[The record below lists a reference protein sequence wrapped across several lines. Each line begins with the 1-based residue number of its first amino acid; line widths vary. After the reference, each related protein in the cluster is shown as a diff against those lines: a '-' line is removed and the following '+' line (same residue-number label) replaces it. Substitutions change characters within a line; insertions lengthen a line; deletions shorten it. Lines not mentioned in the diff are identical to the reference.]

1 MSRSSKIKNLFL
13 VENTG
18 ERIFSLLEIWWNRR
32 FYSTPI
38 SRTSSLD
45 FSDFVL
51 RLRSSQPF
59 LSELLEPSG
68 AAEAAVASI
77 RRGFSQTIQQETI
90 LFPLFFNADISF
102 AMLCYGIALARK
114 PAVAVEAGIGY
125 GIISATVLEAMQK
138 NEKGRL
144 LSIDL
149 PPLGDPSGSLIGIA
163 VPYSLRHRW
172 EGGYRGGV
180 RKWLPVILSKEQSI
194 DLYISDSANVFT
206 LERHEFLAV
215 WPKLSPGGV
224 MIFNNVNQ
232 KFYAFLQKKD
242 NMELHIVRQ
251 IEKSSCTTAII
262 FKANEHELS
271 QHRRIKS

>member
-1 MSRSSKIKNLFL
+1 MLMSSKIKNLFR
-13 VENTG
+13 VANTG
-18 ERIFSLLEIWWNRR
+18 ERIFSLLENWWNRL
-32 FYSTPI
+32 FYSTPV
-38 SRTSSLD
+38 SRTSSVD
-45 FSDFVL
+45 FSVFL
-51 RLRSSQPF
+51 SRLRSGRPL

-68 AAEAAVASI
+68 AAETAVADI
-77 RRGFSQTIQQETI
+77 RRSFSQTIQQETI

-102 AMLCYGIALARK
+102 AMLCYGIALVRK
-114 PAVAVEAGIGY
+114 PAVALEAGIGY

-138 NEKGRL
+138 NDKGRL

-163 VPYSLRHRW
+163 VPYSLRRRW

-180 RKWLPVILSKEQSI
+180 RKWLPVILSTEQAI

-206 LERHEFLAV
+206 LEKYEFLTV

-224 MIFNNVNQ
+224 MIFNNINQ
-232 KFYAFLQKKD
+232 KFYTFLQRKE
-242 NMELHIVRQ
+242 NMELYIVRQ

-262 FKANEHELS
+262 FKTNP
-271 QHRRIKS
+271 